1 MLLVGLASPRALI
14 RTQSSIRRHFG
25 SSDRRTAILVEDSF
39 SLFQQ
44 FGSFPASRYH
54 RQTTTYENPTVSAAS
69 SLGHT
74 AATTT
79 TFGVRAATTS
89 ALRGCRRAPTA
100 NFTQAGSRTME
111 VARPPSKVTPPRKLL
126 QHTIMEIANVGGT
139 NSLRRQS
146 CRTRRPYG
154 QQPHRQQQIVPL
166 V

>member
-79 TFGVRAATTS
+79 TTFGVGAATTS
-89 ALRGCRRAPTA
+89 ALRGFRRAPTA

-111 VARPPSKVTPPRKLL
+111 VARPPSKVTPPRDSKCGRNEFITAAELSDA
-126 QHTIMEIANVGGT
+126 TSVWTTATPTTANRSIGLNNT
-139 NSLRRQS
+139 N
-146 CRTRRPYG
+146 
-154 QQPHRQQQIVPL
+154 
-166 V
+166 